1 MTYDDWRFLN
11 SKLINKTPEE
21 NCEELLRW
29 HSAAKRGLNFETD
42 YTTSNYEK
50 SFKIPFTY
58 FLSHVENPF
67 SYNRLY
73 NTFLKVLEENIIIKD
88 ISVELESIPKPKKT
102 KTKTKKKVVN
112 KYYRVETRDIFGVVT
127 YNYINPKTGDS
138 FYSPDPDLLE
148 ELNKPRTTN
157 RTVSLDD
164 MTFSFTKLKKNV

>member
-50 SFKIPFTY
+50 YFKIPFAY
-58 FLSHVENPF
+58 FLSHVTNPF
-67 SYNRLY
+67 TYNRLY
-73 NTFLKVLEENIIIKD
+73 NTFLEVLEENIIIKD
-88 ISVELESIPKPKKT
+88 ISVELESIPKPKKV
-102 KTKTKKKVVN
+102 KTNAKKKVVN
-112 KYYRVETRDIFGVVT
+112 KYYRVETRDIFGNVT

-138 FYSPDPDLLE
+138 FFSEDPDLLE
-148 ELNKPRTTN
+148 ELNKPKRTTKA
-157 RTVSLDD
+157 VSLDS
-164 MTFSFTKLKKNV
+164 MTFSFTKPKKNV